1 MHMLL
6 DHVSARQANFN
17 ITAKECIL
25 SVKARRIHQ
34 MYAGQHVIV
43 NAKWFSV
50 FLSLSLSRNMKL
62 TLIDVA
68 GCYNNS
74 DSQGYQGLHSIILFF
89 RFVWFCFMK
98 LTLIEV
104 ASCHNN
110 SDS

>member
-6 DHVSARQANFN
+6 DHVSVRQDNFN

-50 FLSLSLSRNMKL
+50 FLSLSLSL
-62 TLIDVA
+62 SL
-68 GCYNNS
+68 S
-74 DSQGYQGLHSIILFF
+74 FSLSLFLSPGT
-89 RFVWFCFMK
+89 CS
-98 LTLIEV
+98 LL
-104 ASCHNN
+104 
-110 SDS
+110 

>member
-1 MHMLL
+1 MLL
-6 DHVSARQANFN
+6 DHVSARQADFN
-17 ITAKECIL
+17 ITARECIL

-62 TLIDVA
+62 TVIEVA
-68 GCYNNS
+68 GCHNNS

-89 RFVWFCFMK
+89 CFVGFVLWS
-98 LTLIEV
+98 LL
-104 ASCHNN
+104 
-110 SDS
+110 